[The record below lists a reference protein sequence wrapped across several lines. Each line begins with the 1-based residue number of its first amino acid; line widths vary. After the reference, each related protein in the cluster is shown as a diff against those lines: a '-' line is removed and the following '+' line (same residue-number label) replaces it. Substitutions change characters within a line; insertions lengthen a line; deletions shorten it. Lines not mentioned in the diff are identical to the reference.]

1 MAVEVTSAI
10 PGGMA
15 KWYSRND
22 MPPRRE
28 RMLQVDLLPLLPLTK
43 RVQGTDYEVTK
54 QEAADLLSI
63 NELAVV
69 CFLREWTLKN
79 DMGEPIPVPATID
92 DVLDFERPLYDA
104 LVAHAAKLL
113 ADVAVDGFSV
123 DSVEDE
129 NSPTVALDA

>member
-1 MAVEVTSAI
+1 MSVDLTSAI

-28 RMLQVDLLPLLPLTK
+28 RMLQIDLLPLMPLTK
-43 RVQGTDYEVTK
+43 RVQGDEYEVTK

-69 CFLREWTLKN
+69 CFLREWTLKT
-79 DMGEPIPVPATID
+79 DMGEPIPLPANID
-92 DVLDFERPLYDA
+92 EVLDIEDRKLYNA
-104 LVAHAAKLL
+104 LINHAAKLL
-113 ADVAVDGFSV
+113 ADVAVDGFGV
-123 DSVEDE
+123 DAVEDE
-129 NSPTVALDA
+129 NSPTEA